1 MRTTAD
7 VFADLA
13 AVLRD
18 WDGREYSGALTPATR
33 FFADLGMASIDA
45 VVLAE
50 TLQRHYGRKLPFN
63 AFLAELGRRGAT
75 DLSVGEL
82 VEFLHRSLNAGEG

>member
-1 MRTTAD
+1 
-7 VFADLA
+7 
-13 AVLRD
+13 
-18 WDGREYSGALTPATR
+18 
-33 FFADLGMASIDA
+33 MASIDA